1 MSRAFA
7 VHAPPEGF
15 YDERREGDESAPPL
29 LPALPPARPFLRA
42 RARAIA
48 TDAERAMAALANR
61 SDEALRD
68 AARAL
73 GAMLRSGGFRRAF
86 VADALALAAEAARRA
101 SEPAPGRETLIAAA
115 AILSGAIAE
124 ANVGADPALAAGL
137 AATVAALAGVPV
149 HIVAPGETPAAE
161 DHARLAPLYRRLG
174 LSGAR
179 ITADLS
185 PKARRAAYRAAIV
198 HAPVRQLVLD
208 YLRDRLAL
216 GADRGP
222 LHRRLEHLGGEPARR
237 LALRGLHFAIAT
249 EADAILID
257 GAFSPVS
264 VAAGNAA
271 GDEERLAREALDLAD
286 ALAPGADY
294 LADAGDGAPALTD
307 RGRDRLAARARD
319 LGPLWAAPA
328 RREERVVDALAARHL
343 LRRGEHYR
351 VADGRLDL
359 VPGHG
364 LAPAHARRLR
374 QLLEVREG
382 LAVTAP
388 GDPLAR
394 LTHRQFFR
402 RYLRLAGVAATARE
416 AAADF
421 RALYRLPVVAA
432 RTPRR
437 PIGRSVFPSSEAR
450 EAHLVARIGQ
460 LRAAGRR
467 AVVCLRRAEVA
478 ERLADLLAAAGIEA
492 ARLGPGAPP
501 RPRGGDALPSPLIVH
516 APGREAAILL
526 ARFMD
531 GVPVDA
537 LIVAEPPDDRRSAR
551 ALADCA
557 DASATVE
564 IVAALDDD
572 LLAAARATV
581 LGRLAARAVERDRP
595 FATALAFRALAQ
607 GQRRI
612 ERARARLR
620 RDRRRIET
628 QWADALAFSGPS
640 D

>member
-7 VHAPPEGF
+7 VHAPAEGVH
-15 YDERREGDESAPPL
+15 DERREDGGPAPSL

-48 TDAERAMAALANR
+48 TDAERAMEGLA
-61 SDEALRD
+61 SLADDALRD
-68 AARAL
+68 AARNL
-73 GAMLRSGGFRRAF
+73 GATLRARGFHRA
-86 VADALALAAEAARRA
+86 ACAEALALVAEAARRA
-101 SEPAPGRETLIAAA
+101 PGLNPGRDTLIAAA
-115 AILSGAIAE
+115 AILSGAVAE
-124 ANVGADPALAAGL
+124 ADIRADPGLAAGL

-149 HIVAPGETPAAE
+149 HVVAPGDAPAAE

-174 LSGAR
+174 LGGAR

-222 LHRRLEHLGGEPARR
+222 LHRRLERLGGEPARQ
-237 LALRGLHFAIAT
+237 LALRGLHLAIVT

-257 GAFSPVS
+257 GAFSPIS
-264 VAAGNAA
+264 VAASNAT

-286 ALAPGADY
+286 ALAPGTDY

-307 RGRDRLAARARD
+307 RGRARLAARARD

-328 RREERVVDALAARHL
+328 RREEWVVDALAARHL
-343 LRRGEHYR
+343 SRREEHYR
-351 VADGRLDL
+351 IADGRLDL
-359 VPGHG
+359 APGHG

-402 RYLRLAGVAATARE
+402 RYLRLAGVAVTARE

-432 RTPRR
+432 PTSRR
-437 PIGRSVFPSSEAR
+437 PVGRRVFPTSEAR
-450 EAHLVARIGQ
+450 ETYLVARIGR

-467 AVVCLRRAEVA
+467 AVVCLRRAEAA

-492 ARLGPGAPP
+492 IRLGPGAPT
-501 RPRGGDALPSPLIVH
+501 RPRGGDHPSSPLIVH
-516 APGREAAILL
+516 APGREAAIRL
-526 ARFMD
+526 ARFLN
-531 GVPVDA
+531 GAPAVA
-537 LIVAEPPDDRRSAR
+537 LIVAEPPDERRSAR

-557 DASATVE
+557 GASGTVE

-572 LLAAARATV
+572 LLAAARATI
-581 LGRLAARAVERDRP
+581 LGRIAARAVVGDRP
-595 FATALAFRALAQ
+595 FATALAFRALAR
-607 GQRRI
+607 GRRRI

-640 D
+640 E